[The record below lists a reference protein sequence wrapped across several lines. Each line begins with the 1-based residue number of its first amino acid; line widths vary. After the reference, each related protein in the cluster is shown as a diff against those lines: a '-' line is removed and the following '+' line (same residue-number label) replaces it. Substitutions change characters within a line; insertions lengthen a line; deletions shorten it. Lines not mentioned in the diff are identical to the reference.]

1 MPLLL
6 SIIFNGLFKIF
17 CMKRNIISLIV
28 FVLCMPFI
36 SLAHP
41 GHGETGGFTI
51 THYFTEPV
59 HIVVALVALI
69 AVVAGVRYFRSNKQQ
84 S

>member
-1 MPLLL
+1 
-6 SIIFNGLFKIF
+6 
-17 CMKRNIISLIV
+17 MKKMIVALVLI
-28 FVLCMPFI
+28 VLCMPLV

-59 HIVVALVALI
+59 HVIVSLVAL
-69 AVVAGVRYFRSNKQQ
+69 AGVILYTRYLNKAEQRNK
-84 S
+84 

>member
-1 MPLLL
+1 
-6 SIIFNGLFKIF
+6 
-17 CMKRNIISLIV
+17 MKKLIV
-28 FVLCMPFI
+28 ALVFFVLCMPLV

-59 HIVVALVALI
+59 HVIVSLVALV
-69 AVVAGVRYFRSNKQQ
+69 GVIFYARYLKKSEQRK
-84 S
+84 

>member
-1 MPLLL
+1 
-6 SIIFNGLFKIF
+6 
-17 CMKRNIISLIV
+17 MKKLIV
-28 FVLCMPFI
+28 ALVFFVLCMPLV

-59 HIVVALVALI
+59 HVIVSLVALV
-69 AVVAGVRYFRSNKQQ
+69 GVILYARYLKKSEQRK
-84 S
+84 

>member
-1 MPLLL
+1 MKK
-6 SIIFNGLFKIF
+6 IIAALCLF
-17 CMKRNIISLIV
+17 SLCLPIT
-28 FVLCMPFI
+28 

-59 HIVVALVALI
+59 HVIVSLVAM
-69 AVVAGVRYFRSNKQQ
+69 AGIILYARHLSKSKQHK
-84 S
+84 

>member
-1 MPLLL
+1 MKKVIAALCFFSLCLPLA
-6 SIIFNGLFKIF
+6 
-17 CMKRNIISLIV
+17 
-28 FVLCMPFI
+28 

-59 HIVVALVALI
+59 HVIVSLVALSGI
-69 AVVAGVRYFRSNKQQ
+69 LLYARHLSKSRQRK
-84 S
+84 